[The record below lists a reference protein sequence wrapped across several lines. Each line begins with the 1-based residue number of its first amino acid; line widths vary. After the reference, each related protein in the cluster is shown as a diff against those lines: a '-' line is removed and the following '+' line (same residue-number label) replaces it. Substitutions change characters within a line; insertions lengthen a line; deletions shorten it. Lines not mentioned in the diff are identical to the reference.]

1 MANMSLRQKA
11 MNTVTQFLR
20 TGIRVFGGSR
30 STLIFAQLVEK
41 LTPIITQNTDFG
53 TINFF
58 CPGEIPEWRART
70 LLTKEP
76 ETIEW
81 IDTFKNKDVFWDI
94 GANVGVYTLYA
105 ALKDIEVMS
114 FEPAPSNYYLL
125 NRNIEINKMA
135 DKVSALC
142 IAFNDTT
149 RLDLLYMTNTELG
162 GALSSFAEAVDWKGE
177 PFTASFK
184 QAMIG
189 FSVDDFVSQFNPLF
203 PNHIKIDVDGIENKI
218 IKGAKHTLSDKR
230 VKSILVELDSN
241 RECYC
246 KEVMEAIEQ
255 AGLKFITKK
264 HGPMLDNCQFSDSY
278 NYIFMRPL
286 T

>member
-1 MANMSLRQKA
+1 VDLKTIGQEFANA
-11 MNTVTQFLR
+11 CATN
-20 TGIRVFGGSR
+20 
-30 STLIFAQLVEK
+30 
-41 LTPIITQNTDFG
+41 
-53 TINFF
+53 
-58 CPGEIPEWRART
+58 
-70 LLTKEP
+70 
-76 ETIEW
+76 
-81 IDTFKNKDVFWDI
+81 DI
-94 GANVGVYTLYA
+94 GKVKFLLAARRTSP
-105 ALKDIEVMS
+105 ALKKSINVNKVYNDPNASDNSCKSTYLIIAIYRGYYEIVKLLLEV
-114 FEPAPSNYYLL
+114 P
-125 NRNIEINKMA
+125 NIDVDATDTSRTTALILTCLYQTDEYA
-135 DKVSALC
+135 HDK
-142 IAFNDTT
+142 
-149 RLDLLYMTNTELG
+149 DLLYMTNTELG

-241 RECYC
+241 RESYC
-246 KEVMEAIEQ
+246 KEVMESIEQ